1 MSHNQDSAP
10 QFSERRLK
18 VTIALIVIA
27 VIIVLLILY
36 VIATYNGLI
45 KLRNR
50 TEEAYSDIDTQL
62 KRRHDLIPNLIETV
76 KGYAAHERQTFDSVT
91 QARTNAVNA
100 SGPQAQ
106 AQAEGML
113 GQALGRLFAVAEA
126 YPDLKANQNFLH
138 LQNELTDTEDKIQ
151 ASRRFYNMN
160 VRDLNIKIQSV
171 PSNII
176 AGMAKIEEREFFE
189 LDDPAEK
196 EVPAVSFGSSA
207 APPEPA
213 PVPAAAAPAAPPA
226 ATPPAPEAP
235 PAAPGTD
242 APGPPTA

>member
-1 MSHNQDSAP
+1 M
-10 QFSERRLK
+10 
-18 VTIALIVIA
+18 IALIVIA
-27 VIIVLLILY
+27 VIVVLLILY
-36 VIATYNGLI
+36 VIATFNSLI

-50 TEEAYSDIDTQL
+50 TEEAFSDIETQL
-62 KRRHDLIPNLIETV
+62 KRRHDLIPNLVETV

-100 SGPQAQ
+100 QGPAQQ

-126 YPDLKANQNFLH
+126 YPDLKANQNFLQ

-160 VRDLNIKIQSV
+160 VRDLNIKIQQF

-176 AGMAKIEEREFFE
+176 AGMAHITEHEFFE
-189 LDDPAEK
+189 IENEEEK
-196 EVPAVSFGSSA
+196 AVPNVSFDATSFA
-207 APPEPA
+207 APAAGAPA
-213 PVPAAAAPAAPPA
+213 PAAPAPAAPAPEAAPPA
-226 ATPPAPEAP
+226 AEPPAGGGESTP
-235 PAAPGTD
+235 
-242 APGPPTA
+242 PGPPTA